1 MNHCPAES
9 IAWDA
14 PETIQACRMLF
25 RQRAEDESPEDFLR
39 AFSRSSPHDYL
50 TARRLAWLYGLQLAP
65 LFRRIY
71 VLDRSRE
78 RRSWAVWERK
88 RRARKGKK

>member
-50 TARRLAWLYGLQLAP
+50 TARRLAWLHGLQLAP
-65 LFRRIY
+65 LFRRIF
-71 VLDRSRE
+71 VLDGACE
-78 RRSWAVWERK
+78 RRAWAVWDRK
-88 RRARKGKK
+88 RRARRKR